1 MSLCMSLGQMEAVRL
16 QAEACVVQNRPGT
29 YSCTVCGYEASGK
42 QRLVYHVEA
51 RHLETQGYQCDIC
64 QKACRTKNAL
74 LIHKSRFHRQQLS

>member
-1 MSLCMSLGQMEAVRL
+1 MSLGQMEAVRL

-29 YSCTVCGYEASGK
+29 YSCTVCGYEANGK

-64 QKACRTKNAL
+64 QKSCRTKKIMLIPLFL
-74 LIHKSRFHRQQLS
+74 LPSLKSTYLDF